1 MIRLKL
7 NKETLLQIFKHAVS
21 TYPEECCGIV
31 TKNGQTEKVHFCKN
45 IQNELHKSD
54 PERHCR
60 TAATAYAIDRD
71 EAQRIFSEVHAS
83 GGTVAAFYHSHPD
96 HEAYFSEEDVAAQT
110 VFGEP
115 EFPDA
120 LQIVVS
126 VRLGIINNHKC
137 FYWNGK
143 GFEELT

>member
-1 MIRLKL
+1 MKKTNLS
-7 NKETLLQIFKHAVS
+7 KETLQQIFNHAVS
-21 TYPEECCGIV
+21 EYPDECCGIV
-31 TKNGQTEKVHFCKN
+31 TKNEQTEKVHQCKN

-54 PERHCR
+54 PVRHCR

-71 EAQRIFSEVHAS
+71 EATRIFSEAYKS

-96 HEAYFSEEDVAAQT
+96 HEAYFSEEDIAAQT

-115 EFPDA
+115 EFPQA

-137 FYWNGK
+137 FCWDGK
-143 GFEELT
+143 NFEELI